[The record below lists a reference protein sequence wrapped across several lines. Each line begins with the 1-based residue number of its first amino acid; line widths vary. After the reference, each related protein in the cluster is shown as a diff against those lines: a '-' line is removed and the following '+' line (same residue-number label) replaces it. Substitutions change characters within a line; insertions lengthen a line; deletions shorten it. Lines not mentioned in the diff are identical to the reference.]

1 MVSKKGYVGIMA
13 AYNEIN
19 PYVSLSTTNI
29 GGVPEIN
36 FDSTS
41 SISVKVSKAS
51 MTTEPV
57 NYSVTYYKTDAN
69 GVMLAGTSQTV
80 TKTVNPFTIDSLAT
94 NQSYGISIKAWDGTR
109 FGNIVYRSFTTPI
122 EYNVAGYTGVVVN
135 TTQAAAAKS
144 FLRMSN
150 NSNSP
155 KEYSVAYRTFQS
167 ITLPTVTSS
176 YSGLPSY
183 IQEAIDSYS
192 TSYYAFGT
200 KMFLESIIDKTKQSA
215 GFGFF
220 VDGQGNNGYY
230 VLIDSTETAGA
241 VNKKEVRICKVKGGD
256 IRVLNDTQKNTVTTL
271 NGVYGGRAYDIDIK
285 VQVNLS
291 TVKIN
296 VYVNGFLISATDSTG
311 VYEDDNGKSSVNQI
325 LKPTKTISVVCK
337 YGEAMFDYV
346 YGTDISAKA
355 YKDSEFVNN
364 MYRGSFSNDYLNLG
378 FGDIIYNN
386 SIEDDNNL
394 KPAALDEFGTSVR
407 EIRKVS
413 LRYNSA
419 PAYPI
424 KFSTGLNTSVKI
436 LGSRLSNFGGETYVL
451 NNSAALTPL
460 NDEQS
465 ATFYLYG
472 DTIAP
477 SGTLEYNSDILSDY
491 INQEPVVFESS
502 WLQNLS
508 DVEALGQWIK
518 NNIVNKGKL
527 INLSIFGNPFIA
539 VGDIVS
545 VKYSYQGLD
554 GTQKFIVTNVRHS
567 FNEGLDT
574 EITCRSL

>member
-1 MVSKKGYVGIMA
+1 MA
-13 AYNEIN
+13 AYREFG
-19 PYVSLSTTNI
+19 PYVSQSTTNI
-29 GGVPEIN
+29 SGVPEIT
-36 FDSTS
+36 FESTS
-41 SISVKVSKAS
+41 SISVKVSKTE

-57 NYSVTYYKTDAN
+57 NYSVTYVKIGAN
-69 GVMLAGTSQTV
+69 NITVPGSSQTV
-80 TKTVNPFTIDSLAT
+80 TKTSNPFTIDGLAT

-109 FGNIVYRSFTTPI
+109 FGNTALRTFTTPI

-135 TTQAAAAKS
+135 PTQAAAAKS

-155 KEYSVAYRTFQS
+155 KEYSVAYRSFQGL
-167 ITLPTVTSS
+167 TLPVVTPS

-183 IQEAIDSYS
+183 IQEAINLYS
-192 TSYYAFGT
+192 TKYYAFGT
-200 KMFLESIIDKTKQSA
+200 KMFLQSIINRTKQSA

-220 VDGQGNNGYY
+220 VDGQGNDGYY
-230 VLIDSTETAGA
+230 ILIDSTETAGA

-256 IRVLNDTQKNTVTTL
+256 IRVLNDSQKNTITTL
-271 NGVYGGRAYDIDIK
+271 NGVYGGRSYDIDVK

-291 TVKIN
+291 TVKIS
-296 VYVNGFLISATDSTG
+296 VYINGFLITATDSTG
-311 VYEDDNGKSSVNQI
+311 VYEDENEKSSVNQI
-325 LKPTKTISVVCK
+325 LKPTKTIALVCK

-346 YGTDISAKA
+346 YGTDISEKA
-355 YKDSEFVNN
+355 YKDSEFANN
-364 MYRGSFSNDYLNLG
+364 MYNGSFSNDYLNLG

-386 SIEDDNNL
+386 SIENDNTI
-394 KPAALDEFGTSVR
+394 KPSALDEFGTSVR

-460 NDEQS
+460 NDEQA

-477 SGTLEYNSDILSDY
+477 SGTLEYNSDILSEY

-518 NNIVNKGKL
+518 NNIVNKGRL
-527 INLSIFGNPFIA
+527 INLTIFGNPFTA

-567 FNEGLDT
+567 FNDGLDT

>member
-1 MVSKKGYVGIMA
+1 MGVIG
-13 AYNEIN
+13 AYREYEYYI
-19 PYVSLSTTNI
+19 PQSTTNI
-29 GGVPEIN
+29 GAIPEIT

-41 SISVKVSKAS
+41 SISVKISKTN
-51 MTTEPV
+51 MTVEPTS
-57 NYSVTYYKTDAN
+57 YSVTYYKIDSVGAI
-69 GVMLAGTSQTV
+69 VSGTSQTV
-80 TKTVNPFTIDSLAT
+80 TKTENPFTISGLST
-94 NQSYGISIKAWDGTR
+94 NQSYGISVKASNGST
-109 FGNIVYRSFTTPI
+109 FGNSVYRSFATPI
-122 EYNVAGYTGVVVN
+122 EYNVAGYKGTVVDAN
-135 TTQAAAAKS
+135 KAAAAKS

-150 NSNSP
+150 SSTSP
-155 KEYSVAYRTFQS
+155 KEYSVAYRTFS
-167 ITLPTVTSS
+167 AITLPTTTLS
-176 YSGLPSY
+176 YAGLPSY
-183 IQEAIDSYS
+183 IQESINSYS

-200 KMFLESIIDKTKQSA
+200 KMFLESIIDRTKQSA

-220 VDGQGNNGYY
+220 VDGQGNDGYY
-230 VLIDSTETAGA
+230 ILIDSTETAGA

-256 IRVLNDTQKNTVTTL
+256 IRVLNDTQKNTVTSL
-271 NGVYGGRAYDIDIK
+271 NGVYGGRSYDIDVK
-285 VQVNLS
+285 VKVNLS
-291 TVKIN
+291 SVKIN
-296 VYVNGFLISATDSTG
+296 VYINGFLITATDSSG
-311 VYEDDNGKSSVNQI
+311 VYEDENGKSSVNQI
-325 LKPTKTISVVCK
+325 LKPTKTIAIVCK
-337 YGEAMFDYV
+337 YGEAIFDYV
-346 YGTDISAKA
+346 YGTDILQKS
-355 YKDSEFVNN
+355 YDDSQFVSN
-364 MYRGSFSNDYLNLG
+364 MYRGSFSNDYLNTG

-386 SIEDDNNL
+386 SIEEDNQL
-394 KPAALDEFGTSVR
+394 KPVGLDEFGTSVR

-424 KFSTGLNTSVKI
+424 KFSTGLNTSVKL
-436 LGSRLSNFGGETYVL
+436 LGSKLSNFGGEAYVL

-460 NDEQS
+460 NDEKS

-508 DVEALGQWIK
+508 DVEALGTWIK

-527 INLSIFGNPFIA
+527 INLSVFGNPFIA

-554 GTQKFIVTNVRHS
+554 GTQKFIVTNIRHTFS
-567 FNEGLDT
+567 DGLDT

>member
-1 MVSKKGYVGIMA
+1 MA
-13 AYNEIN
+13 AYREFE
-19 PYVSLSTTNI
+19 PYVSQSTTNI
-29 GGVPEIN
+29 GGIPEIT
-36 FDSTS
+36 FVSTT
-41 SISVKVSKAS
+41 SISVKVSKTN

-57 NYSVTYYKTDAN
+57 NYSATYYKLDASGN
-69 GVMLAGTSQTV
+69 IVAGSSQTV
-80 TKTVNPFTIDSLAT
+80 TKTANPFTIDNLST
-94 NQSYGISIKAWDGTR
+94 NQPYAISVKAYDGTR
-109 FGNIVYRSFTTPI
+109 FGNVAYRTFTTPI
-122 EYNVAGYTGVVVN
+122 EYNVAGYKGVVVDPN
-135 TTQAAAAKS
+135 KAAAAKS

-150 NSNSP
+150 SSTSP
-155 KEYSVAYRTFQS
+155 KEYSVAYRSFNA
-167 ITLPTVTSS
+167 ITLPTTTSS

-183 IQEAIDSYS
+183 IQEAINSYS

-200 KMFLESIIDKTKQSA
+200 KIFLESIIDRTKQSA

-220 VDGQGNNGYY
+220 VDGQGNDGYY

-271 NGVYGGRAYDIDIK
+271 NGVYGGRAYDIDVKVK
-285 VQVNLS
+285 VQLS
-291 TVKIN
+291 SVKIS
-296 VYVNGFLISATDSTG
+296 VYVNGFLITATDSSG
-311 VYEDDNGKSSVNQI
+311 VYEDDDGKKSVNQI
-325 LKPTKTISVVCK
+325 LKPTKTIAVVCK
-337 YGEAMFDYV
+337 YGEAIFDYV
-346 YGTDISAKA
+346 YGTDILEKS
-355 YKDSEFVNN
+355 YNDSEFVKN
-364 MYRGSFSNDYLNLG
+364 MYRGSFSNDYLNIG
-378 FGDIIYNN
+378 FGDMIYNN
-386 SIEDDNNL
+386 SAEEDNQA
-394 KPAALDEFGTSVR
+394 KPTGLDEFGTSVR
-407 EIRKVS
+407 EIRKVA

-436 LGSRLSNFGGETYVL
+436 LGSKLSNFGGETYVL
-451 NNSAALTPL
+451 NNSSALTPL
-460 NDEQS
+460 NDEQA

-477 SGTLEYNSDILSDY
+477 SGTLEYNSDILSEY

-508 DVEALGQWIK
+508 DVEALGTWIK

-527 INLSIFGNPFIA
+527 INLSVFGNPFIA

-545 VKYSYQGLD
+545 VKYLYQGLD
-554 GTQKFIVTNVRHS
+554 GTQKFIVTNVRHT

>member
-1 MVSKKGYVGIMA
+1 MG
-13 AYNEIN
+13 AYREYEYYI
-19 PYVSLSTTNI
+19 PQSTTNI
-29 GGVPEIN
+29 GAIPEIT
-36 FDSTS
+36 FVSTS
-41 SISVKVSKAS
+41 SISVKISKTN
-51 MTTEPV
+51 MTVEPTS
-57 NYSVTYYKTDAN
+57 YSVTYYKIDSVGAI
-69 GVMLAGTSQTV
+69 VSGTSQTV
-80 TKTVNPFTIDSLAT
+80 TKTENPFTISGLST
-94 NQSYGISIKAWDGTR
+94 NQSYGISVKASNGST
-109 FGNIVYRSFTTPI
+109 FGNGVYRTFTTPI
-122 EYNVAGYTGVVVN
+122 EYNVAGYKGIVVDPN
-135 TTQAAAAKS
+135 KAAAAKS

-150 NSNSP
+150 SSTSP
-155 KEYSVAYRTFQS
+155 KEYSVAYRTFNA
-167 ITLPTVTSS
+167 ITLPAVTLS
-176 YSGLPSY
+176 YAGLPSY
-183 IQEAIDSYS
+183 IQEAISLNS
-192 TSYYAFGT
+192 TRHYAFGT
-200 KMFLESIIDKTKQSA
+200 KMFLESIIDRTKQSA

-220 VDGQGNNGYY
+220 IDGQGNDGYY
-230 VLIDSTETAGA
+230 ILIDSTETAGA

-271 NGVYGGRAYDIDIK
+271 NGVYGGRSYDIDVKVK
-285 VQVNLS
+285 VQLS

-296 VYVNGFLISATDSTG
+296 VYINGFLITATDSSG
-311 VYEDDNGKSSVNQI
+311 VYEDENGKSSVNQI
-325 LKPTKTISVVCK
+325 LKPTKTIAVVCK
-337 YGEAMFDYV
+337 YGEAIFDYV
-346 YGTDISAKA
+346 YGTDIDEKA
-355 YKDSEFVNN
+355 YNDSEFVKN
-364 MYRGSFSNDYLNLG
+364 MYRGSFSNDYLNTG

-386 SIEDDNNL
+386 SIEEDNQS
-394 KPAALDEFGTSVR
+394 KPVGLDEFGTSVR

-424 KFSTGLNTSVKI
+424 KFSTGLNTSVKL
-436 LGSRLSNFGGETYVL
+436 LGSKLSNFGGEAYVL

-460 NDEQS
+460 NDEKA

-508 DVEALGQWIK
+508 DVEALGTWIK

-527 INLSIFGNPFIA
+527 INLSVFGNPFIA

-545 VKYSYQGLD
+545 VKYLYQGLD
-554 GTQKFIVTNVRHS
+554 GTQKFIVTNVRHTFS
-567 FNEGLDT
+567 DGLDT

>member
-1 MVSKKGYVGIMA
+1 MA
-13 AYNEIN
+13 AYYEWETYN
-19 PYVSLSTTNI
+19 VSATTNI
-29 GGVPEIN
+29 SSVPEIT
-36 FDSTS
+36 FDSTT
-41 SISVKVSKAS
+41 SISVKISKVN

-57 NYSVTYYKTDAN
+57 NYSVTYYKVNAS
-69 GVMLAGTSQTV
+69 GAAVSGTSQTV
-80 TKTVNPFTIDSLAT
+80 TKTSSPFTITGLSP
-94 NQSYGISIKAWDGTR
+94 NEKYGISVKAWDGSR
-109 FGNIVYRSFTTPI
+109 FGNTVYRTFAMPI
-122 EYNVAGYTGVVVN
+122 EYNVAGYKGVVVDPGKP
-135 TTQAAAAKS
+135 AAAKS
-144 FLRMSN
+144 FLRMT
-150 NSNSP
+150 NSSTSP
-155 KEYSVAYRTFQS
+155 KEYSVAYRTFS
-167 ITLPTVTSS
+167 AITLPTTTVN
-176 YSGLPSY
+176 YAGIPSY
-183 IQEAIDSYS
+183 IQEQYFSYS
-192 TSYYAFGT
+192 NSYYAFGT
-200 KMFLESIIDKTKQSA
+200 KLFLDSIINRTKQSA

-220 VDGQGNNGYY
+220 VDGQGNDGYY
-230 VLIDSTETAGA
+230 ILIDSTETAGS

-256 IRVLNDTQKNTVTTL
+256 IRVLNDSQKNTITSL
-271 NGVYGGRAYDIDIK
+271 NGVYGGRSYDIDVK

-291 TVKIN
+291 TIKIN
-296 VYVNGFLISATDSTG
+296 VYINGFLITATDSSG
-311 VYEDDNGKSSVNQI
+311 LIEGENGKDILNQI
-325 LKPTKTISVVCK
+325 IKPTKTIALVCK
-337 YGEAMFDYV
+337 YGEAIFDYV
-346 YGTDISAKA
+346 YGTDILEKA
-355 YKDSEFVNN
+355 YNDSQFVKN
-364 MYRGSFSNDYLNLG
+364 MYQGTFSNDYLNTG
-378 FGDIIYNN
+378 FGDIIYNS
-386 SIEDDNNL
+386 SIEEDNQK
-394 KPAALDEFGTSVR
+394 KPDALDEFGTSVR

-424 KFSTGLNTSVKI
+424 KFSTGVNTSVKI
-436 LGSRLSNFGGETYVL
+436 LGSKLSNFGGETYVL

-477 SGTLEYNSDILSDY
+477 SGTLEYKTDMLSDY

-508 DVEALGQWIK
+508 DVEALGTWIK

-527 INLSIFGNPFIA
+527 INLSVFGNPFIA

-567 FNEGLDT
+567 FNQGLDT

>member
-1 MVSKKGYVGIMA
+1 MP
-13 AYNEIN
+13 AYREYGD
-19 PYVSLSTTNI
+19 YVSNSTTNVSGI
-29 GGVPEIN
+29 PEIT
-36 FDSTS
+36 FVSTS
-41 SISVKVSKAS
+41 SISVKVSKAE

-57 NYSVTYYKTDAN
+57 NYSITYYKLDAS
-69 GVMLAGTSQTV
+69 GIMVAGTSQTI
-80 TKTVNPFTIDSLAT
+80 TKTENPFTIESLST
-94 NQSYGISIKAWDGTR
+94 NQSYGISVKAWDGVR
-109 FGNIVYRSFTTPI
+109 FGNSVYRTFTTPI
-122 EYNVAGYTGVVVN
+122 EYNVAGYKGVVVDVN
-135 TTQAAAAKS
+135 KAAAAKS

-150 NSNSP
+150 NSTSA
-155 KEYSVAYRTFQS
+155 KEYSVAYRTFTA
-167 ITLPTVTSS
+167 ITLPTVTPS
-176 YSGLPSY
+176 YAGLPSF
-183 IQEAIDSYS
+183 IQESISSYS

-200 KMFLESIIDKTKQSA
+200 KMFMESIIDRTKQSA

-220 VDGQGNNGYY
+220 VDGQGNDGYY
-230 VLIDSTETAGA
+230 ILIDSTETAGA

-256 IRVLNDTQKNTVTTL
+256 IRVLNDTQKNTVTSL
-271 NGVYGGRAYDIDIK
+271 NGVYGGRSYDIDVKVK
-285 VQVNLS
+285 VQLS
-291 TVKIN
+291 SVKIN
-296 VYVNGFLISATDSTG
+296 VYINGFLITATDSTG
-311 VYEDDNGKSSVNQI
+311 VYEDENGKSTVNQI
-325 LKPTKTISVVCK
+325 LKPTRTIALTCK
-337 YGEAMFDYV
+337 YGEAIFDYV
-346 YGTDISAKA
+346 YGTDILQKS
-355 YKDSEFVNN
+355 YEDSEFVSN
-364 MYRGSFSNDYLNLG
+364 MYRGSFSNDYLNTG

-386 SIEDDNNL
+386 SIEEDNAA
-394 KPAALDEFGTSVR
+394 KPVGLDEFGTSVR

-436 LGSRLSNFGGETYVL
+436 LGSRLSNFGGEAYVL
-451 NNSAALTPL
+451 NNSSALTPL

-477 SGTLEYNSDILSDY
+477 SGTLEYNSDILSEY

-508 DVEALGQWIK
+508 DVEALGTWIK

-545 VKYSYQGLD
+545 VKYTYQGLD
-554 GTQKFIVTNVRHS
+554 GTQKFIVTNVRHT

>member
-1 MVSKKGYVGIMA
+1 MS
-13 AYNEIN
+13 AYREYEYYI
-19 PYVSLSTTNI
+19 PQSTTNI
-29 GGVPEIN
+29 GAIPEIT

-41 SISVKVSKAS
+41 SISVKISKTN
-51 MTTEPV
+51 MTVEPTS
-57 NYSVTYYKTDAN
+57 YSVTYYKIDSV
-69 GVMLAGTSQTV
+69 GSIVSGTSQTV
-80 TKTVNPFTIDSLAT
+80 TKTENPFTISGLST
-94 NQSYGISIKAWDGTR
+94 NQSYGISVKASNGST
-109 FGNIVYRSFTTPI
+109 FGNGVYRTFATPI
-122 EYNVAGYTGVVVN
+122 EYNVAGYKGIVVDPN
-135 TTQAAAAKS
+135 KAAAAKS

-150 NSNSP
+150 SSTSP
-155 KEYSVAYRTFQS
+155 KEYSVAYRTFNAIS
-167 ITLPTVTSS
+167 LPTVTTS
-176 YSGLPSY
+176 YAGLPSY
-183 IQEAIDSYS
+183 IQEAITLNS
-192 TSYYAFGT
+192 TKHYAFGT
-200 KMFLESIIDKTKQSA
+200 KMFLESIIDRTKQSA

-220 VDGQGNNGYY
+220 IDGQGNDGYY
-230 VLIDSTETAGA
+230 ILIDSTETAGA

-256 IRVLNDTQKNTVTTL
+256 IRVLNDTQKNTVTSL
-271 NGVYGGRAYDIDIK
+271 NGVYGGRSYDIDVKVK
-285 VQVNLS
+285 VQLS

-296 VYVNGFLISATDSTG
+296 VYINGFLITATDSSG
-311 VYEDDNGKSSVNQI
+311 VYEDENGKSSVNQI
-325 LKPTKTISVVCK
+325 LKPTKTIAVVCK
-337 YGEAMFDYV
+337 YGEAIFDYV
-346 YGTDISAKA
+346 YGTDIDEKA
-355 YKDSEFVNN
+355 YNDSEFVKN
-364 MYRGSFSNDYLNLG
+364 MYRGSFSNDYLNTG

-386 SIEDDNNL
+386 SIEEDNQS
-394 KPAALDEFGTSVR
+394 KPVGLDEFGTSVR

-424 KFSTGLNTSVKI
+424 KFSTGLNTSVKL
-436 LGSRLSNFGGETYVL
+436 LGSKLSNFGGEAYVL

-460 NDEQS
+460 NDEKS

-508 DVEALGQWIK
+508 DVEALGTWIK

-527 INLSIFGNPFIA
+527 INLSVFGNPFIA

-545 VKYSYQGLD
+545 VKYLYQGLD
-554 GTQKFIVTNVRHS
+554 GTQKFIVTNVRHTFS
-567 FNEGLDT
+567 DGLDT

>member
-1 MVSKKGYVGIMA
+1 MA
-13 AYNEIN
+13 AYYENYAYN
-19 PYVSLSTTNI
+19 TSSTVNI
-29 GGVPEIN
+29 SSIPEVT
-36 FDSTS
+36 FDSTT
-41 SISVKVSKAS
+41 SISVKISKVN

-57 NYSVTYYKTDAN
+57 NYSVTYYKADAS
-69 GVMLAGTSQTV
+69 GVAISGTSQTV
-80 TKTVNPFTIDSLAT
+80 TKTSSPFTITGLSS
-94 NQSYGISIKAWDGTR
+94 NQKYGISVKAWDGSQ
-109 FGNIVYRSFTTPI
+109 FGNIVYRTFTMPI
-122 EYNVAGYTGVVVN
+122 EYNVAGYKGVVVDPGKP
-135 TTQAAAAKS
+135 AAAKS
-144 FLRMSN
+144 FLRMT
-150 NSNSP
+150 NSSTSP
-155 KEYSVAYRTFQS
+155 KEYSVAYRTFDA
-167 ITLPTVTSS
+167 ITLPVTTVN
-176 YSGLPSY
+176 YAGIPSY
-183 IQEAIDSYS
+183 IQEQYFSYS
-192 TSYYAFGT
+192 NGYYAFGT
-200 KMFLESIIDKTKQSA
+200 KLFLDSIINRTKQSA

-220 VDGQGNNGYY
+220 VDGQGNDGYY
-230 VLIDSTETAGA
+230 ILIDSTETAGS

-256 IRVLNDTQKNTVTTL
+256 IRVLNDSQKNTITSL
-271 NGVYGGRAYDIDIK
+271 NGVYGGRSYDIDVK

-291 TVKIN
+291 TIKIN
-296 VYVNGFLISATDSTG
+296 VYINGFLITATDSSG
-311 VYEDDNGKSSVNQI
+311 LIEDENGKDILNQI
-325 LKPTKTISVVCK
+325 IKPTKTIALVCK
-337 YGEAMFDYV
+337 YGEAIFDYV
-346 YGTDISAKA
+346 YGTDILEKA
-355 YKDSEFVNN
+355 YNDSQFVKN
-364 MYRGSFSNDYLNLG
+364 MYQGTFSNDYLNTG
-378 FGDIIYNN
+378 FGDIIYNS
-386 SIEDDNNL
+386 SIEEDNQK
-394 KPAALDEFGTSVR
+394 KPDALDEFGTSVR

-424 KFSTGLNTSVKI
+424 KFSTGVNTSVKI
-436 LGSRLSNFGGETYVL
+436 LGSKLSNFGGETYVL

-477 SGTLEYNSDILSDY
+477 SGTLEYKTDMLSDY

-508 DVEALGQWIK
+508 DVEALGTWIK

-527 INLSIFGNPFIA
+527 INLSVFGNPFIA

-567 FNEGLDT
+567 FNQGLDT

>member
-1 MVSKKGYVGIMA
+1 MS
-13 AYNEIN
+13 AYREYGD
-19 PYVSLSTTNI
+19 YVSNSTTNVSGI
-29 GGVPEIN
+29 PEIT
-36 FDSTS
+36 FVSTS
-41 SISVKVSKAS
+41 SISVKVSKAE

-57 NYSVTYYKTDAN
+57 NYSITYYKLDSEGAI
-69 GVMLAGTSQTV
+69 VSGTSTTV
-80 TKTVNPFTIDSLAT
+80 TKTENPFTISSLST
-94 NQSYGISIKAWDGTR
+94 NQSYGISVKAWDGLR
-109 FGNIVYRSFTTPI
+109 FGNSVYRTFTTPI
-122 EYNVAGYTGVVVN
+122 EYNVAGYKGVVVD
-135 TTQAAAAKS
+135 TTKAAAAKS

-150 NSNSP
+150 NSTSP
-155 KEYSVAYRTFQS
+155 KEYSVAYRTFTA
-167 ITLPTVTSS
+167 ITLPTATSS
-176 YSGLPSY
+176 YAGLPSY
-183 IQEAIDSYS
+183 IQESISSYS

-200 KMFLESIIDKTKQSA
+200 KMFLESIIDRTKQSA

-220 VDGQGNNGYY
+220 VDGQGNDGYY
-230 VLIDSTETAGA
+230 ILIDSTETAGA

-256 IRVLNDTQKNTVTTL
+256 IRVLNDTQKNTVTSL
-271 NGVYGGRAYDIDIK
+271 NGVYGGRSYDIDVKVK
-285 VQVNLS
+285 VQLS
-291 TVKIN
+291 SVKIN
-296 VYVNGFLISATDSTG
+296 VYINGFLITATDSTG
-311 VYEDDNGKSSVNQI
+311 LYEDENGKSTVNQI
-325 LKPTKTISVVCK
+325 LKPTQTIALTCK
-337 YGEAMFDYV
+337 YGEAIFDYV
-346 YGTDISAKA
+346 YGTDILQKS
-355 YKDSEFVNN
+355 YEDSQFVSN
-364 MYRGSFSNDYLNLG
+364 MYRGSFSNDYLNTG

-386 SIEDDNNL
+386 SIEEDNQT
-394 KPAALDEFGTSVR
+394 KPVGLDEFGTSVR

-436 LGSRLSNFGGETYVL
+436 LGSKLSNFGGEAYVL

-477 SGTLEYNSDILSDY
+477 SGTLEYNSDILSEY

-508 DVEALGQWIK
+508 DVEALGGWIK

-545 VKYSYQGLD
+545 VKYIYQGLD
-554 GTQKFIVTNVRHS
+554 GTQKFIVTNVRHT
-567 FNEGLDT
+567 FNDGLDT

>member
-1 MVSKKGYVGIMA
+1 MA
-13 AYNEIN
+13 AYREFE
-19 PYVSLSTTNI
+19 PYVSQSTTNI
-29 GGVPEIN
+29 GGIPEIT
-36 FDSTS
+36 FVSTS
-41 SISVKVSKAS
+41 SISVKISKTN

-57 NYSVTYYKTDAN
+57 NYSATYYKLDTSGN
-69 GVMLAGTSQTV
+69 IVAGSSQTV
-80 TKTVNPFTIDSLAT
+80 TKTENPFTIDSLFT
-94 NQSYGISIKAWDGTR
+94 NQPYAISVKAWDGTR
-109 FGNIVYRSFTTPI
+109 FGNVAYRTFTTPI
-122 EYNVAGYTGVVVN
+122 EYDVAGYKGVVVDPN
-135 TTQAAAAKS
+135 KAAAAKS

-150 NSNSP
+150 SSKSP
-155 KEYSVAYRTFQS
+155 KEYSVAYRSFNA
-167 ITLPTVTSS
+167 ITLPTSTLS
-176 YSGLPSY
+176 YAGIPSY
-183 IQEAIDSYS
+183 IQSSYPS
-192 TSYYAFGT
+192 YATSHYAFGT
-200 KMFLESIIDKTKQSA
+200 KMFLDSIIDRTKQSA

-220 VDGQGNNGYY
+220 VDGQGNDGYY
-230 VLIDSTETAGA
+230 ILIDSTETAGA

-256 IRVLNDTQKNTVTTL
+256 IRVLNDSQKNTVTTL
-271 NGVYGGRAYDIDIK
+271 NGVYGGRAYDIDVK
-285 VQVNLS
+285 VKVNLS
-291 TVKIN
+291 SIKIS
-296 VYVNGFLISATDSTG
+296 VYINGFKITATDSSG
-311 VYEDDNGKSSVNQI
+311 LYEDENGKETVNQI
-325 LKPTKTISVVCK
+325 LKPTKQVALVCK
-337 YGEAMFDYV
+337 YGEAIFDYV
-346 YGTDISAKA
+346 YGTDIDEKS
-355 YKDSEFVNN
+355 YNDSEFVKN
-364 MYRGSFSNDYLNLG
+364 MYRGSFSNDYLNTG

-386 SIEDDNNL
+386 SIEEDNQS
-394 KPAALDEFGTSVR
+394 KPVGLDEFGTSVR

-436 LGSRLSNFGGETYVL
+436 LGSKISNFGGEAYVL
-451 NNSAALTPL
+451 NNSSALTPL

-477 SGTLEYNSDILSDY
+477 SGTLEYNSDVLSDY

-508 DVEALGQWIK
+508 DVEALGTWIK

-527 INLSIFGNPFIA
+527 ISLSIFGNPFIA

-567 FNEGLDT
+567 FSEGLDT
-574 EITCRSL
+574 EIICRSL